1 MRKLKKML
9 QHIFQNTIDRFTG
22 NGLRQEENSPEEN
35 GCSDPQISQ
44 LCRQA
49 GAESIVLLKNNG
61 VLPLEKKQ
69 KIAVFGR
76 CQIDSFFVGYGSG
89 GDVHP
94 PYKINFLDA
103 LQEEGAQ
110 VDPFLAAYYRAWCVE
125 HPPEE
130 GWWGHWPM
138 CHPEALPTAQAVR
151 EAAQRNDA
159 ALLVLGRAA
168 GEDRDNALK
177 RGSYYLTGRERKL
190 LDRITTYFSQ
200 TIVLLNCGNIIDLA
214 WIKEYGEKIS
224 AILYVWQGGQESGR
238 AAADILFGKNN
249 PCGKLPDT
257 ITVGYASIPGS
268 IEFGRKKF
276 TRYTEDIFV
285 GYRYFETFAQEQ
297 VLYPFGF
304 GLSYSSFKAD
314 CISVVCNADRF
325 EITVQVKNTG
335 SYAGKEVIQLYVGAP
350 QGMLGKPAKVLT
362 AFQKTCLLAPGET
375 ETLTL
380 SFKRYDFASFDDTGA
395 SGYPNCYVLEKGLY
409 RFFIGTCVR
418 GGREIYSFYQE
429 QTICLEKLQEICGL
443 QHPLERLIAAE
454 EYGKIQKKK
463 QRLEKSQLNL
473 KQRILENL
481 PLHTEFAGDRGYRF
495 EDVKCGKI
503 SLKKFIAQFAP
514 EELEAICRGEGKMNS
529 QLGIS
534 GNAGAF
540 GGVTETLRKRGIPPV
555 ICTDGPAGIRINR
568 FTTLLPCGTALAAT
582 WNPELICRLYQKT
595 AKEMTYYGAHVF
607 LGCGMNIHRN
617 PLCGRNFEYFSEDP
631 LLTGKMA
638 CAVTAGIQSGG
649 AAACPKHF
657 AANNQETG
665 RNRNDSRL
673 SQRALREI
681 YLKGFEICIKQAK
694 PRCLMTSYNKIN
706 GIWAHYHY
714 DLATEVLRKEWGF
727 QGVVI
732 TDWRIKKGRSPEFPL
747 LRDNAYRI
755 RAQVD
760 VLMPGNMSYLTKNYR
775 ADGTAIETLGKCGG
789 ITLGEL
795 QRSAENVLNFI
806 LQTEKKSIK

>member
-1 MRKLKKML
+1 MRKIKKML
-9 QHIFQNTIDRFTG
+9 HHVLQSTVDRFTG
-22 NGLRQEENSPEEN
+22 NGLRQEENSPAEN
-35 GCSDPQISQ
+35 GLMDPQTCQ

-49 GAESIVLLKNNG
+49 GAEGIVLLKNNG
-61 VLPLEKKQ
+61 ILPLRKEQ
-69 KIAVFGR
+69 KLAVFGR

-94 PYKINFLDA
+94 RYKINFLDA

-110 VDPFLAAYYRAWCVE
+110 VDSFLASYYRDWCRK
-125 HPPEE
+125 HPPDE

-138 CHPEALPTAQAVR
+138 CYPEALPAKQAMQ
-151 EAAQRNDA
+151 EAAQRNEA

-168 GEDRDNALK
+168 GEDRDNTLK
-177 RGSYYLTGRERKL
+177 KGSYYLTDRERKL
-190 LDRITTYFSQ
+190 LDRITSYFSQ

-214 WIKEYGEKIS
+214 WIEEYGEKIS
-224 AILYVWQGGQESGR
+224 AVLYAWHGGQESGR
-238 AAADILFGKNN
+238 AAADILLGKSS

-257 ITVGYASIPGS
+257 IAAGYASIPGNT
-268 IEFGRKKF
+268 EFGRRKF

-304 GLSYSSFKAD
+304 GLSYSCFKMD
-314 CISVVCNADRF
+314 CTDVICNADRF
-325 EITVQVKNTG
+325 EVAVQVKNIG
-335 SYAGKEVIQLYVGAP
+335 SYAGKEVVQLYVSAP
-350 QGMLGKPAKVLT
+350 QGNLGKPAKVLT
-362 AFQKTCLLAPGET
+362 AFQKTRLLMPGET
-375 ETLTL
+375 ETLAL

-395 SGYPNCYVLEKGLY
+395 SGYRNCYVMEKGVY
-409 RFFIGTCVR
+409 RFFVGTCVKDS
-418 GGREIYSFYQE
+418 REIYSFYQE
-429 QTICLEKLQEICGL
+429 QTRCLEKLNEICGL
-443 QHPLERLIAAE
+443 RHPLERLIAVE
-454 EYGKIQKKK
+454 EHGKIQKKK

-473 KQRILENL
+473 KQRILEHL
-481 PLHTEFAGDRGYRF
+481 PLHTEAIKGGNNRL
-495 EDVKCGKI
+495 EDVRQGKI
-503 SLKKFIAQFAP
+503 SLKEFIAQLVP
-514 EELEAICRGEGKMNS
+514 EELEAVCRGEGRMNS
-529 QLGIS
+529 RLGIS

-540 GGVTETLRKRGIPPV
+540 GGITKSLRKRGIPPV
-555 ICTDGPAGIRINR
+555 ICADGPAGIRINR

-582 WNPELICRLYQKT
+582 WNPELIAQLYQKLGQ
-595 AKEMTYYGAHVF
+595 EMKYYGAHVF
-607 LGCGMNIHRN
+607 LGCGMNLHRN

-631 LLTGKMA
+631 LLTGKLA
-638 CAVTAGIQSGG
+638 CAVTEGIQSSG

-657 AANNQETG
+657 AANNQETK
-665 RNRNDSRL
+665 RNSNDSRM

-681 YLKGFEICIKQAK
+681 YLKGFEICIKQAN
-694 PRCLMTSYNKIN
+694 PYCLMTSYNKIN

-727 QGVVI
+727 QGLVM
-732 TDWRIKKGRSPEFPL
+732 TDWRIKKSRSPEFPL

-760 VLMPGNMSYLTKNYR
+760 VLMPGNMGYFAKSYK

-795 QRSAENVLNFI
+795 QRSAENVLKFI
-806 LQTEKKSIK
+806 LQTMEKI